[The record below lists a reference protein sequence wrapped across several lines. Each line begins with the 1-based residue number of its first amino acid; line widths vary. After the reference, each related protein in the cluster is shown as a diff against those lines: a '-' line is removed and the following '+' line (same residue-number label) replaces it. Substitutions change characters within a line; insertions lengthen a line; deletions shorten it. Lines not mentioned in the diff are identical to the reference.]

1 MLLDRIFKA
10 FLRKFSPGCRGW
22 PTLCIAFLLIF
33 DVSSLLA
40 ARNRP
45 SYEEDRNVMI
55 REILDSL
62 DNLRHQ
68 VNNHEAEIRVFEEKF
83 KNQEDILD
91 SLRKQTAAATQAV
104 KEALRG
110 HLGNLE
116 AKLAG
121 HENTAKDLS
130 TDFKSFAKDYS
141 HVLIEYKSRIA
152 DLEKAIDIQNHNIE
166 NLQAAMG
173 TLIEA
178 IQVKETLQEKSI
190 TPIQDESSA
199 KIYRVKAG
207 DSLGKIAEQN
217 QTTIKKLKELNNLTS
232 DQIIIG
238 QKLKL
243 SE

>member
-10 FLRKFSPGCRGW
+10 LLHKFSTECRGW
-22 PTLCIAFLLIF
+22 LILCIAFVLII
-33 DVSSLLA
+33 DVSSLVA

-91 SLRKQTAAATQAV
+91 SLRHQTSASTQAV
-104 KEALRG
+104 KETLKG
-110 HLGNLE
+110 HLVNLE
-116 AKLAG
+116 SKLTG

-130 TDFKSFAKDYS
+130 TDFKSFAKDYNQ
-141 HVLIEYKSRIA
+141 VLMEYKSRIA
-152 DLEKAIDIQNHNIE
+152 ELEKAIDIQNHNIE

-173 TLIEA
+173 TMIEA
-178 IQVKETLQEKSI
+178 MQVKETSQEKGV